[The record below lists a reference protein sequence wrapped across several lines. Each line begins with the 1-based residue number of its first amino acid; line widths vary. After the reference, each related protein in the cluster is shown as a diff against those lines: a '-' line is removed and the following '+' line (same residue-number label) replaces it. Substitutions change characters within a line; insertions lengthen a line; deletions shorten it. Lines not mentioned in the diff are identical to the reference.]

1 MFGVDLTELIVVG
14 MVALVVI
21 GPERLPG
28 VARTLGHLLG
38 RMQRYVGEVKADIE
52 HEMRLEEL
60 RQLQSQMRD
69 SVEAMGDEV
78 RRGYESARDA
88 LATLPEE
95 VRSAAKEGSSGEA
108 AARPRQDDTA

>member
-21 GPERLPG
+21 GPERLPA

-52 HEMRLEEL
+52 HEVRLEEL

-78 RRGYESARDA
+78 RRGYESTRDA
-88 LATLPEE
+88 LVTLPEE
-95 VRSAAKEGSSGEA
+95 VRSATGSSSEPA
-108 AARPRQDDTA
+108 APPRQDGAP